1 MYWAFKKITG
11 SHYHFIAYLSLL
23 NDRPNS
29 FYHLNFNIF
38 FRILVTGRRG
48 GERTFVFNFK
58 LYFSKSVTVLQW
70 FAIHLTCLCV
80 QTYAGNQE
88 NYFSIRTFFLRKF
101 YLFLKLDLVSKLNLD
116 SIWFEVVLTF
126 VLYWYLCLN
135 FNLKV

>member
-1 MYWAFKKITG
+1 MIVVPVHPMGQRKRQDDVLSFQKNHRI
-11 SHYHFIAYLSLL
+11 SLPFIAYLSLL

-38 FRILVTGRRG
+38 FSNFSYRERERG
-48 GERTFVFNFK
+48 GRTLVFNFK
-58 LYFSKSVTVLQW
+58 LYFSKPVTVLQW

-80 QTYAGNQE
+80 QTYAENQE

-116 SIWFEVVLTF
+116 SI
-126 VLYWYLCLN
+126 
-135 FNLKV
+135 